1 MPVLPSI
8 PYASLGADV
17 LAGNQALIPFL
28 GAGASIAGAP
38 PSNMPVPNY
47 PPDSE
52 IDELATRWGLS
63 GAGLEHLKQG
73 IRQAFDLQ
81 NYEDHEPDWM
91 EIAGQKPYPPS
102 ARELANALAANV
114 SYHGSWPYSL
124 LPVSSYHEFVRGRDP
139 HRKDLESLFAG
150 KTHPLPSQDLI
161 ARAARHHLRNTK
173 RDYLVI
179 TTNYDQLIELAFD
192 AAKVPYVV
200 LTVGRKQHH
209 VTVRPSASLQA
220 WFGFSNEDFEDLQQG
235 LKGKQPALF
244 TLPPVSS
251 RKPVAV
257 IYKMHGCLFPPAG
270 TTDDS
275 IILSD
280 EDYIAFLK
288 RQGES
293 GDGVIPAAVTR
304 LMQNEGQANTGFLFL
319 GYSFSDWNV
328 RAMYRTIIDQRAL
341 TKDVR
346 DYAVV
351 SWVNDF
357 ESQYLSQPTINVCV
371 ADLVKFAAEIKR
383 RAEPAAWSDTPSLW

>member
-8 PYASLGADV
+8 PYASLVADV
-17 LAGNQALIPFL
+17 LAENQALIPFL

-38 PSNMPVPNY
+38 PSSVPVPSY

-63 GAGLEHLKQG
+63 GAALDHLKQG

-81 NYEDHEPDWM
+81 NYENHEPEWM
-91 EIAGQKPYPPS
+91 EIAGEKPYPPS

-114 SYHGSWPYSL
+114 SYHGTWPYSL

-150 KTHPLPSQDLI
+150 KTQPLPSQDLI
-161 ARAARHHLRNTK
+161 ARAARHHLRHTK

-192 AAKVPYVV
+192 AAKVPYMV

-209 VTVRPSASLQA
+209 VTVRASASLQA
-220 WFGFSNEDFEDLQQG
+220 WLGLSDEDFQDFLEG

-244 TLPPVSS
+244 TLPAVAA

-257 IYKMHGCLFPPAG
+257 LYKMHGCLFPPAG

-371 ADLVKFAAEIKR
+371 ADLVKFSSEIKR
-383 RAEPAAWSDTPSLW
+383 RAAPEAWSDTPALW